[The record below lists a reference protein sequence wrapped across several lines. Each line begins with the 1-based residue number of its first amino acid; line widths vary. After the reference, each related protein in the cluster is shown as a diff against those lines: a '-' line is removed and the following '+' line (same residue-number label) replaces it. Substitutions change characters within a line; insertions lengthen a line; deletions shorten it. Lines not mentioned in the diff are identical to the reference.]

1 MRVVGIGAGGH
12 ARVVLECVRA
22 MRDDIEV
29 VGLLDADTK
38 LHGGTVLGCK
48 VLGGDELLEQLHAQ
62 GVSHAFIGVGGVKD
76 NTPRR
81 RVYEKL
87 LLHHFEVLTVI
98 SDVAIV
104 SPSAVIGAGSV
115 VCPGAIVAAGANIG
129 RNVIVNTGAI
139 VEHDCEV
146 ADHVHIASGAILA
159 GTVSVG
165 EGAHVGA
172 GATVRQGV
180 TIGRDALVAL
190 GAAVIDD
197 VAAGTVVG
205 GVPAKPIRA
214 EVSA

>member
-12 ARVVLECVRA
+12 AKVVLECVRA
-22 MRDDIEV
+22 MRDDIDV

-38 LHGGTVLGCK
+38 LHGHSVLGCK
-48 VLGGDELLEQLHAQ
+48 VLGGDEMLEKLHAQ

-76 NTPRR
+76 NAPRR
-81 RVYEKL
+81 KVFENL
-87 LLHHFEVLTVI
+87 LRHHFEVLSVI
-98 SDVAIV
+98 SDTAIL
-104 SPSAVIGAGSV
+104 SPSAVVGAGSV
-115 VCPGAIVAAGANIG
+115 VCPGAIVAAGARIG

-159 GTVSVG
+159 GAVSVG

-180 TIGRDALVAL
+180 SIGRDAVVAL

-197 VAAGTVVG
+197 VAAGTAVG
-205 GVPAKPIRA
+205 GVPARPIRA
-214 EVSA
+214 GVSA

>member
-1 MRVVGIGAGGH
+1 MRVVGIGSGGH
-12 ARVVLECVRA
+12 AKVVLECVRA
-22 MRDDIEV
+22 MRDDIDV
-29 VGLLDADTK
+29 VGLLDADSK
-38 LHGGTVLGCK
+38 QHGRTVLGCT
-48 VLGGDELLEQLHAQ
+48 VLGGDDMLDDLHSQ

-81 RVYEKL
+81 KVFENL
-87 LLHHFEVLTVI
+87 LRHHFEILTVI
-98 SDVAIV
+98 SDTAIV
-104 SPSAVIGAGSV
+104 SPSAEVGAGSV
-115 VCPGAIVAAGANIG
+115 VCPGAIIAAGARIG

-180 TIGRDALVAL
+180 SIGRDAVVAL
-190 GAAVIDD
+190 GAAVIED

-205 GVPAKPIRA
+205 GVPARPIGA
-214 EVSA
+214 GVSA